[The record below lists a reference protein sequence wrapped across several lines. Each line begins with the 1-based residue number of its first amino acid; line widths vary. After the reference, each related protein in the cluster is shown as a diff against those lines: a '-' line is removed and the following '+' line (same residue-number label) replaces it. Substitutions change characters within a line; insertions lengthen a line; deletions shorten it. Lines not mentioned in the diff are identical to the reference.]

1 MDSLNT
7 QLLFF
12 QHLKTQVPAHLSM
25 VDEVADLLE
34 ISIDSA
40 YRRIRAEK
48 PISLDEVTKLC
59 TQFNISLDKF
69 LHLKNDS
76 YLFSGKLTNASDHY
90 FGEWLKETLTQLQY
104 MATFEKKHLYYLNK
118 DVPFFSHFQIPEL
131 AAFKFFCWMKSILHY
146 DQYRGK
152 KFSLSERIA
161 PFEDMGKKIVHYYN
175 LIPTTEIW
183 EYESINATIRQIEFY
198 YASDIFESREDA
210 LLMYEKME
218 ELVNHYELQ
227 AELGK
232 KFNIGEMP
240 DEDSVDFMMY
250 NNELVVG
257 DNSVLVEVGNMKIAF
272 LNHSVI
278 NYLSTRDERFT
289 TYIYESI
296 RNLIQKSTQISKT
309 GEKDRSRFFNRLRE
323 KIAVK
328 KRAVKAFA

>member
-12 QHLKTQVPAHLSM
+12 QHLKTQVPAHLSL

-34 ISIDSA
+34 ISVDSA

-76 YLFSGKLTNASDHY
+76 YLFSGKLANASDHY
-90 FGEWLKETLTQLQY
+90 FGDWLKEALTQFQY
-104 MATFEKKHLYYLNK
+104 ILTFEKKHLYYLNK

-131 AAFKFFCWMKSILHY
+131 AAFKFFFWMKSILHY

-152 KFSLSERIA
+152 KFSLRDRNPAYEEIGR
-161 PFEDMGKKIVHYYN
+161 KIVHCYN
-175 LIPTTEIW
+175 QIPTTEIW
-183 EYESINATIRQIEFY
+183 EYESINATMRQIEFY
-198 YASDIFESREDA
+198 YESDIFESREDA

-218 ELVNHYELQ
+218 DLINHYELQ

-232 KFNIGEMP
+232 KFKLGEMP
-240 DEDSVDFMMY
+240 DEDSADFIMF
-250 NNELVVG
+250 NNELIVG
-257 DNSVLVEVGNMKIAF
+257 HNTVLVEVGNMKIAF

-289 TYIYESI
+289 TYIYDSI
-296 RNLIQKSTQISKT
+296 SNLIQKSTQISKI
-309 GEKDRSRFFNRLRE
+309 GQKDRSRFFNRLRE
-323 KIAVK
+323 KIAIS
-328 KRAVKAFA
+328 KRSVKAFA